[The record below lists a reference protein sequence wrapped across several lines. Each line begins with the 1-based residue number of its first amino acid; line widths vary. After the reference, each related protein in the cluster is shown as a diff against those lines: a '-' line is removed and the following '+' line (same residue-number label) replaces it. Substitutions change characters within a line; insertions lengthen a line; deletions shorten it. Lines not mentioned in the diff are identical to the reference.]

1 MPTGDYAADMARVEE
16 YYRSVT
22 PKHPQHATASIV
34 AASGGYR
41 YVAAPRVEET
51 V

>member
-1 MPTGDYAADMARVEE
+1 VEE

-22 PKHPQHATASIV
+22 PKYPQHATASIV

-41 YVAAPRVEET
+41 YVPTAMVEET